1 LRVVSF
7 RIVGLVTANRSLGVS
22 GRPRLSNTGRLGDG
36 AVWNPGRKRKPNQ
49 SQQGYAVRKLKF
61 QGDKCVR

>member
-1 LRVVSF
+1 
-7 RIVGLVTANRSLGVS
+7 
-22 GRPRLSNTGRLGDG
+22 
-36 AVWNPGRKRKPNQ
+36 VWNPGRKRKPNQ